1 MKLLKIL
8 FPVFL
13 LSVLCMNTG
22 CDDEKDTHYTYVNVP
37 LGSHDV
43 MLREQQTLDVAI
55 GIPSSSYRVESD
67 NPNVVTAELVD
78 GAIRLTGVAVGTTMI
93 HLSDDAYN
101 RARMSVEVKK
111 LFDLTLESIPGGLD
125 VLRLDNDGSTKE
137 LKILTGNDGYTAVS
151 SAPTAVGA
159 MVVEDPDVA
168 GGSKLVLTGL
178 SNTDAATVTVTD
190 SRGKTATVSVR
201 VTNPLMPIIFDT
213 NGPLTGEYVYQ
224 GTPEQLTFGI
234 TSGNGGYTVLSSN
247 EGVATVA
254 LSGQTV
260 TVTVVGDGA
269 ATITV
274 LDREKESRS
283 IDLWVPLNTDDPMPR
298 ISWDGYRADLST
310 PGTSVLAINVNN
322 PKTMYWY
329 QERDGGTTD
338 SWYVTFN
345 GGWSLGLECVGATN
359 RKPGLEV
366 TVDGVKTAYNDQNS
380 EVRLTSL
387 FLLKQITPIDEQQR
401 IYFVTLKTDDGKEGF
416 IVYPWN
422 N

>member
-67 NPNVVTAELVD
+67 TPNVVTAELVD

-178 SNTDAATVTVTD
+178 SNTDAATVTD